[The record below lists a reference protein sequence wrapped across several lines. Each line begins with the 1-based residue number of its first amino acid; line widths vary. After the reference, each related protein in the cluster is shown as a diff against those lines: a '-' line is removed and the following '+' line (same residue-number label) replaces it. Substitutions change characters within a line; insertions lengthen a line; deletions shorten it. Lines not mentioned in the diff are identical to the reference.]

1 MDFLLVVAG
10 GLVALVLFLFLAARW
25 STKSGPEILDWKPT
39 RSYETEIQLE
49 ADEVEE
55 MIRARNERRRRRGA
69 EEVSEEDFRHQVQAA
84 EREQKARS
92 ERYRAE
98 RADGG

>member
-10 GLVALVLFLFLAARW
+10 GLVALVLFLILAARW

-39 RSYETEIQLE
+39 RSYETELELE
-49 ADEVEE
+49 ADDVEE

-69 EEVSEEDFRHQVQAA
+69 DEVSEGEFRDQVQAA
-84 EREQKARS
+84 EREQRARA

-98 RADGG
+98 RGAED